1 MGNRDSLQS
10 TSIHILDDYSLLNI
24 FYLYRLAIF
33 DGDGYDDEFIPGGR
47 DWDRERWWYKLAQVC
62 QRWRTLMLG
71 STCYLG
77 LCLVCTHGTPVADM
91 LAHSPPLPLAIDYS
105 DEDRDVTAEED
116 EILLALKQRDRVR
129 RIRLH
134 LPVPELQRL
143 IMVVDEE
150 YAALEYLIMVSS
162 TVDESTALM
171 LPETLQAPRLHHLLL
186 FGFAIPMESR
196 LLTNAVGLI
205 SLALTVPQSAY
216 FQPSILLQQLSF
228 MPQLETLLID
238 FLFPVPD
245 HDVEGQVMHTPITT
259 HVILPNLR
267 FFSFRGVNAYLEA
280 IICRITTP
288 CLESLSIEF
297 FKQRT
302 FSVPRLLQFIST
314 TENLRFKSAKFKFS
328 GDDVD
333 VEVYPRDAA
342 DTGMYSLSVCVR
354 CSHLGSQV
362 SSVAQIFNSLGQ
374 IFSTV
379 EHLNLELGT
388 RSRSSEEHNEVDR
401 TEWHKL
407 FRSFSKVKTLRVG
420 DGLVEE
426 LSCSLRVDNGEVPL
440 ELLPDLQS
448 LTYSG
453 SGHAGDSFTSFIDA
467 RQNAGHPVTLHR
479 S

>member
-1 MGNRDSLQS
+1 
-10 TSIHILDDYSLLNI
+10 
-24 FYLYRLAIF
+24 
-33 DGDGYDDEFIPGGR
+33 
-47 DWDRERWWYKLAQVC
+47 
-62 QRWRTLMLG
+62 MLG

-91 LAHSPPLPLAIDYS
+91 LAHSPSLPLAIDYS
-105 DEDRDVTAEED
+105 DEDRDVTVEED
-116 EILLALKQRDRVR
+116 EILLALKQRDRVQ

-134 LPVPELQRL
+134 MPVPELQRL
-143 IMVVDEE
+143 ITVIDEE
-150 YAALEYLIMVSS
+150 YPVLEYLIMVSS
-162 TVDESTALM
+162 TVNESTALM

-186 FGFAIPMESR
+186 FGFAIPIESR

-205 SLALTVPQSAY
+205 SLALTVQQSAY
-216 FQPSILLQQLSF
+216 FQPSILLQRLSF

-238 FLFPVPD
+238 FLFPVPN
-245 HDVEGQVMHTPITT
+245 HDVERQAMHTPITT

-267 FFSFRGVNAYLEA
+267 FFSFRGVSAYLEA

-297 FKQRT
+297 FKQLT

-314 TENLRFKSAKFKFS
+314 TENLHFKSAKFEFS

-333 VEVYPRDAA
+333 VEVYPRDEA
-342 DTGMYSLSVCVR
+342 DMYALSVCVR
-354 CSHLGSQV
+354 CSHLGLQV

-388 RSRSSEEHNEVDR
+388 RGRSSEEHNEVDR

-407 FRSFSKVKTLRVG
+407 FRSFNKVKTLRVG
-420 DGLVEE
+420 DGLVAE
-426 LSCSLRVDNGEVPL
+426 LSRGLRVDNGEVLL

-467 RQNAGHPVTLHR
+467 RQNAGYPVTLMHR